1 MFFNNAEDAIVFFL
15 EQNYS
20 LLKMNRRSYRHGFRH
35 HEYAINRHS
44 QEIFPIGRIRQHGN
58 SRERHFNFDQSSDV
72 PTETNETAEPVKNF
86 SLTPTPLPRTE
97 GKKG

>member
-1 MFFNNAEDAIVFFL
+1 MLFKQRRRRHCIFL
-15 EQNYS
+15 EQNHF

-72 PTETNETAEPVKNF
+72 PAETNETSETVKSF
-86 SLTPTPLPRTE
+86 SLMPTPLPRTE